1 MFYRACGDG
10 LFAVKKRKIK
20 KILKTPLSLSTH
32 IDKGRGVFM
41 KRKFILSG
49 SFAMIWLLIS
59 VFFAVYWAQE
69 IGEDL
74 PVVYV
79 WWVIIGI
86 ALLPGFLMSMM
97 FFSNILN
104 WKRNMYP
111 DTDED
116 VTILMCAHNEAQV
129 IEKAVRAVLAQKY
142 AGNIRLII
150 VDNASE
156 DHTKEKIE
164 VMKKI
169 SSDCVIEYT
178 YCEKIGKSNAL
189 NHGLAMVDTAY
200 FITVDADTCL
210 QKHAVQKI
218 MNHIVSCKS
227 ACVAANLFVKNAEES
242 FITKMQNYD
251 YFLSIAAVKRFQGA
265 YHSTLVA
272 QGAFSAYNTKAVRAV
287 GGWKNVMGEDIVLTY
302 EMLEKGMKSDY
313 EPLAVGYT
321 IVPKTLKE
329 LYKQRKR
336 WAIGML
342 EGLGTVPPWKQGNI
356 YSVFFTMVNCSV
368 IYLDLAF
375 LFGFLPGLL
384 LAFAGYYY
392 FVGFCTLFTVLLS
405 LFMYSSMYLYQQE
418 LGIQHEDSLT
428 GFLCF
433 FISFQIIQSAA
444 SLQGYIS
451 CLLGKKEKWK

>member
-1 MFYRACGDG
+1 
-10 LFAVKKRKIK
+10 
-20 KILKTPLSLSTH
+20 
-32 IDKGRGVFM
+32 M

-59 VFFAVYWAQE
+59 TFFAVFWAQE
-69 IGEDL
+69 ISDNL

-104 WKRNMYP
+104 WKRNTYP

-116 VTILMCAHNEAQV
+116 VTILMCAHNEEQV

-164 VMKKI
+164 EIKKI
-169 SSDCVIEYT
+169 PTDCIIEYT
-178 YCEKIGKSNAL
+178 YCEKMGKSNAL
-189 NHGLAMVDTAY
+189 NHGLSMVDTAH

-218 MNHIVSCKS
+218 MNHIVFCKS
-227 ACVAANLFVKNAEES
+227 ACVAANLFVKNINES

-265 YHSTLVA
+265 YDSTLVA
-272 QGAFSAYNTKAVRAV
+272 QGAFSAYDTQAIRDV
-287 GGWKNVMGEDIVLTY
+287 GGWKEVMGEDIVLTY
-302 EMLEKGMKSDY
+302 EILKKGMHSDY

-321 IVPKTLKE
+321 VVPKTLKA

-336 WAIGML
+336 WAIGMI

-356 YSVFFTMVNCSV
+356 YSGFFAAVNCSV

-375 LFGFLPGLL
+375 VFGFIPGLF
-384 LAFAGYYY
+384 LAFAGYHY
-392 FVGFCTLFTVLLS
+392 FVGFCTLFTVLIS
-405 LFMYSSMYLYQQE
+405 LFMYSSMYLYQQK
-418 LGIQHEDSLT
+418 LGIYHEDSMA
-428 GFLCF
+428 GFICF
-433 FISFQIIQSAA
+433 FIFFQLIQSAA